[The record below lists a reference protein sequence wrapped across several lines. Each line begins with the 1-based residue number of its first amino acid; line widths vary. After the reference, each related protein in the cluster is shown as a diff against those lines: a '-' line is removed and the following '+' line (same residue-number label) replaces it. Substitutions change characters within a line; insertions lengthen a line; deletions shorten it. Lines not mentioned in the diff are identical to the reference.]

1 MKKCFIGMSI
11 KKQLFFGI
19 CGISALFGI
28 LCILLILLASAKLY
42 FSYNLSMKGLYNDL
56 DTKIVSL
63 NGENGDL
70 FGQLLFNQGKF
81 ESVLIR
87 NYISSI
93 SYDFGKEIIDI
104 FNINSD
110 EINKHFKFYFD
121 SSNLCNEHGSKCYF
135 IFSEQNHINDST
147 KRLLY
152 YLLPLID
159 ISLDMYAYNKDNFKI
174 FNKFHFYE
182 KDNRAYISYKYNKE
196 DVDKNFANLFPPTI
210 LMNNSINSLIN
221 EIPLIE
227 SLNKIK
233 IDEITNEK
241 FFKEN
246 IFTLFHEV
254 IKGKFIDPFYK
265 NFQQIFHFGSFL
277 FEKEK
282 LNDIDNVSISNIIYS
297 NLENYLS
304 FDMNLDSLSFFSLN
318 FIQRNGAVL
327 VFLIGNDFNFTAS
340 ESVCRLGDFYNFT
353 YSDYSLNNNLSFSI
367 KYLSLNKVQLNYIY
381 DCFSSE
387 KLIDILSSDIE
398 YNYKLKILTD
408 IYKYN
413 YNKDFNNNIK
423 IKILR
428 KLLPNK
434 FMRSSFLRLKFY
446 SSFSI
451 YLLLIKVH
459 NNIVVI
465 DQIIDRL
472 TFRAICHITILTF
485 LLWLLIYFIVIF
497 KLYLVAD
504 RISSPIRKL
513 IQNISLS
520 QGNFNNNES
529 NLEKIYYKEDKDIN
543 DLFQLCQRLILG
555 GFKKKKF
562 SQKKNKL
569 NVYNNVSTIKT
580 NNMIINENDI
590 ASQRN
595 EKYNEI
601 FEKGNELIK
610 KEDNFKKDIFYKF
623 KNEDFEIKIKNYEME
638 KTKKISLEKKEEL
651 ENLKNKDCEYKMFYY
666 INNEIEGFLPFN
678 NLYKCYYDEFSKKN
692 NKKKKK

>member
-1 MKKCFIGMSI
+1 
-11 KKQLFFGI
+11 L
-19 CGISALFGI
+19 
-28 LCILLILLASAKLY
+28 
-42 FSYNLSMKGLYNDL
+42 NDL

-81 ESVLIR
+81 ESFLIR
-87 NYISSI
+87 NYIKTI
-93 SYDFGKEIIDI
+93 SYEFGEEIISI
-104 FNINSD
+104 FNINLD
-110 EINKHFKFYFD
+110 EINKHIKFYFD
-121 SSNLCNEHGSKCYF
+121 STDLCNEDGSKCYF

-152 YLLPLID
+152 FLLPIID

-174 FNKFHFYE
+174 FNKFHFYDKE
-182 KDNRAYISYKYNKE
+182 NKAYISYKYNKE
-196 DVDKNFANLFPPTI
+196 DININFANLFTPTL

-227 SLNKIK
+227 SLNNIK
-233 IDEITNEK
+233 IGELTNEQ
-241 FFKEN
+241 FFKQN
-246 IFTLFHEV
+246 IFTIFHEV
-254 IKGKFIDPFYK
+254 SVGKFIDPFYK
-265 NFQQIFHFGSFL
+265 NFQQIVHFGSFL
-277 FEKEK
+277 FDKEK
-282 LNDIDNVSISNIIYS
+282 FNDNENVSISNIMYS

-318 FIQRNGAVL
+318 FVQRNGAVL
-327 VFLIGNDFNFTAS
+327 IFLIGYNFAFTAS
-340 ESVCRLGDFYNFT
+340 ESICRLGDFYNFT
-353 YSDYSLNNNLSFSI
+353 YSDYSINNNISFSI
-367 KYLSLNKVQLNYIY
+367 KYLGLDKIQLNSIN
-381 DCFSSE
+381 DCFSNS
-387 KLIDILSSDIE
+387 KLIDIISSDNK

-413 YNKDFNNNIK
+413 YTNDFNNNIK
-423 IKILR
+423 ATILR
-428 KLLPNK
+428 TLSPNK
-434 FMRSSFLRLKFY
+434 FMRSSFLKLKFY
-446 SSFSI
+446 SSYSI
-451 YLLLIKVH
+451 YLLVIKIN

-472 TFRAICHITILTF
+472 TFKAICHITLLTF
-485 LLWLLIYFIVIF
+485 LLWILIYLIVLI
-497 KLYLVAD
+497 KLCLVAG

-513 IQNISLS
+513 IQNISQS
-520 QGNFNNNES
+520 QGNFNNDDS

-543 DLFQLCQRLILG
+543 DLFQLCQRLIIG
-555 GFKKKKF
+555 GFKKKKLAR
-562 SQKKNKL
+562 KKNKL

-623 KNEDFEIKIKNYEME
+623 KNEDFEIKIKNYEIE

>member
-11 KKQLFFGI
+11 KNQLFFGI
-19 CGISALFGI
+19 CGISALFSA

-42 FSYNLSMKGLYNDL
+42 FSYNLAMKGLFNDI

-87 NYISSI
+87 NYLSSI
-93 SYDFGKEIIDI
+93 SYEFGKEIVDI
-104 FNINSD
+104 FNIDSS
-110 EINKHFKFYFD
+110 EINRHFKFYFD
-121 SSNLCNEHGSKCYF
+121 SSNLCKENGSKCYF
-135 IFSEQNHINDST
+135 IFSEQNQINDST
-147 KRLLY
+147 KKLLY

-159 ISLDMYAYNKDNFKI
+159 ISLDMHAYNKDNFKI

-182 KDNRAYISYKYNKE
+182 KENRAYISYKYDKK
-196 DVDKNFANLFPPTI
+196 DIDKNFANFFTPTV
-210 LMNNSINSLIN
+210 LMNNSVISLVN

-227 SLNKIK
+227 NLNKIK
-233 IDEITNEK
+233 VNEITNEK

-254 IKGKFIDPFYK
+254 NLGKFIDPFYK
-265 NFQQIFHFGSFL
+265 SFQQIFHFGSFL
-277 FEKEK
+277 FDQKK
-282 LNDIDNVSISNIIYS
+282 FNDNDNVSISNIIYN

-327 VFLIGNDFNFTAS
+327 IFLVGNDFRFTAS
-340 ESVCRLGDFYNFT
+340 ESVCQLGNFYNFT
-353 YSDYSLNNNLSFSI
+353 YSDNSINNNLSFSI
-367 KYLSLNKVQLNYIY
+367 NNLGLDKIQLNDIS
-381 DCFSSE
+381 DCFSNE
-387 KLIDILSSDIE
+387 KMIDLIKSDNKYI
-398 YNYKLKILTD
+398 YKLQILAD

-413 YNKDFNNNIK
+413 YTKDFNNNIK

-428 KLLPNK
+428 KLLPNQ
-434 FMRSSFLRLKFY
+434 FMRYSFLKLRLY
-446 SSFSI
+446 SSYSI
-451 YLLLIKVH
+451 YLVVVKIY
-459 NNIVVI
+459 NNILVI
-465 DQIIDRL
+465 HQIIDRL
-472 TFRAICHITILTF
+472 TFRAICLCTFFTF
-485 LLWLLIYFIVIF
+485 LLWFLIYVWVII
-497 KLYLVAD
+497 KLCLVTD

-513 IQNISLS
+513 IHNISLS
-520 QGNFNNNES
+520 QGSFNNDES

-543 DLFQLCQRLILG
+543 DLFQLCQRLIIG
-555 GFKKKKF
+555 GFRKKKAI
-562 SQKKNKL
+562 KKKDKL
-569 NVYNNVSTIKT
+569 NVYNNVSKIKT

-601 FEKGNELIK
+601 FERRSELIK
-610 KEDNFKKDIFYKF
+610 KEDNFKTDIYYKF
-623 KNEDFEIKIKNYEME
+623 KNEDFELKIKNYEIK
-638 KTKKISLEKKEEL
+638 KTKRISFEQKEEL
-651 ENLKNKDCEYKMFYY
+651 EMIKNKDYEYKMFYY

-678 NLYKCYYDEFSKKN
+678 SLYKCYYDEFSKKN

>member
-121 SSNLCNEHGSKCYF
+121 LSNLCNEHGSKCYF

-277 FEKEK
+277 FDKEQF
-282 LNDIDNVSISNIIYS
+282 NDNDNVSISNIIYS

-465 DQIIDRL
+465 DQIINRL

-601 FEKGNELIK
+601 FERGNELIK
-610 KEDNFKKDIFYKF
+610 KEDIFKKDIYY
-623 KNEDFEIKIKNYEME
+623 EIKIKNYEIE

>member
-1 MKKCFIGMSI
+1 
-11 KKQLFFGI
+11 
-19 CGISALFGI
+19 
-28 LCILLILLASAKLY
+28 
-42 FSYNLSMKGLYNDL
+42 
-56 DTKIVSL
+56 
-63 NGENGDL
+63 
-70 FGQLLFNQGKF
+70 
-81 ESVLIR
+81 
-87 NYISSI
+87 
-93 SYDFGKEIIDI
+93 
-104 FNINSD
+104 
-110 EINKHFKFYFD
+110 
-121 SSNLCNEHGSKCYF
+121 
-135 IFSEQNHINDST
+135 
-147 KRLLY
+147 
-152 YLLPLID
+152 
-159 ISLDMYAYNKDNFKI
+159 
-174 FNKFHFYE
+174 
-182 KDNRAYISYKYNKE
+182 
-196 DVDKNFANLFPPTI
+196 
-210 LMNNSINSLIN
+210 
-221 EIPLIE
+221 
-227 SLNKIK
+227 
-233 IDEITNEK
+233 
-241 FFKEN
+241 
-246 IFTLFHEV
+246 
-254 IKGKFIDPFYK
+254 
-265 NFQQIFHFGSFL
+265 
-277 FEKEK
+277 
-282 LNDIDNVSISNIIYS
+282 
-297 NLENYLS
+297 
-304 FDMNLDSLSFFSLN
+304 MNLDSLSFFSLN

-465 DQIIDRL
+465 DQIINRL

-562 SQKKNKL
+562 SQKK
-569 NVYNNVSTIKT
+569 
-580 NNMIINENDI
+580 IN
-590 ASQRN
+590 
-595 EKYNEI
+595 
-601 FEKGNELIK
+601 
-610 KEDNFKKDIFYKF
+610 
-623 KNEDFEIKIKNYEME
+623 
-638 KTKKISLEKKEEL
+638 
-651 ENLKNKDCEYKMFYY
+651 
-666 INNEIEGFLPFN
+666 
-678 NLYKCYYDEFSKKN
+678 
-692 NKKKKK
+692 

>member
-19 CGISALFGI
+19 CGISALFGV

-42 FSYNLSMKGLYNDL
+42 FSYNLAMKGLFNDL
-56 DTKIVSL
+56 DTKIVAL

-81 ESVLIR
+81 ESFLIR
-87 NYISSI
+87 NYINVI
-93 SYDFGKEIIDI
+93 SYDFGKEILNT

-110 EINKHFKFYFD
+110 EINKHFKFFFD
-121 SSNLCNEHGSKCYF
+121 SSDLCSEHGSKCYF
-135 IFSEQNHINDST
+135 IFAEEKNINDST

-159 ISLDMYAYNKDNFKI
+159 ISLDMYAYNKENFKI

-182 KDNRAYISYKYNKE
+182 KENRAYISYKYNKE
-196 DVDKNFANLFPPTI
+196 DINKNFANLFPPTL

-227 SLNKIK
+227 DLNKIK
-233 IDEITNEK
+233 IDELTNEK
-241 FFKEN
+241 FFKQN
-246 IFTLFHEV
+246 IFTLFHEAALE
-254 IKGKFIDPFYK
+254 KFIDPFYK

-277 FEKEK
+277 FDKEK
-282 LNDIDNVSISNIIYS
+282 FNDNDIVNISNIMYS

-304 FDMNLDSLSFFSLN
+304 FDMNLDSLSFFTLN

-327 VFLIGNDFNFTAS
+327 IFLIGNDFLFTAS

-353 YSDYSLNNNLSFSI
+353 YSDYSINNNLSFSI
-367 KYLSLNKVQLNYIY
+367 KYLSMDKIQLNSIS
-381 DCFSSE
+381 DCFSNE
-387 KLIDILSSDIE
+387 KLIDILSSDNE
-398 YNYKLKILTD
+398 YNYKLKILAD

-413 YNKDFNNNIK
+413 YNKDFNSNIK
-423 IKILR
+423 IKMLR
-428 KLLPNK
+428 TLSPNK
-434 FMRSSFLRLKFY
+434 FMRYSFLRLKFY
-446 SSFSI
+446 STFSI
-451 YLLLIKVH
+451 YLLVVKVH
-459 NNIVVI
+459 NNIVVMH
-465 DQIIDRL
+465 QIIDRL
-472 TFRAICHITILTF
+472 TFRAICHITLLTF
-485 LLWLLIYFIVIF
+485 LLWLLIYFIVFF

-513 IQNISLS
+513 IQNISQS
-520 QGNFNNNES
+520 QGNFNNDDS
-529 NLEKIYYKEDKDIN
+529 NIENIYYKEDKDIN

-555 GFKKKKF
+555 GFKKKKLAR
-562 SQKKNKL
+562 KKDKL
-569 NVYNNVSTIKT
+569 NVYNNVSKIKT
-580 NNMIINENDI
+580 NNMIINEKDI
-590 ASQRN
+590 VSQRN

-610 KEDNFKKDIFYKF
+610 KEDIFKKDIYYKF
-623 KNEDFEIKIKNYEME
+623 KNEDFDIKIKKYEME
-638 KTKKISLEKKEEL
+638 KTKRISLENKEEL
-651 ENLKNKDCEYKMFYY
+651 EILKNKDYEYKMFYY
-666 INNEIEGFLPFN
+666 INNEIESFLPFN
-678 NLYKCYYDEFSKKN
+678 NLYKCYNDQFSKKN

>member
-19 CGISALFGI
+19 CGISALFGL

-121 SSNLCNEHGSKCYF
+121 LSNLCNEHGSKCYF

-277 FEKEK
+277 FDKEQF
-282 LNDIDNVSISNIIYS
+282 NDNDNVSISNIIYS

-398 YNYKLKILTD
+398 
-408 IYKYN
+408 YN

-623 KNEDFEIKIKNYEME
+623 KNEDFEIKIKNYEIE

>member
-19 CGISALFGI
+19 CGISALFGV

-42 FSYNLSMKGLYNDL
+42 FSYNLAMKGLFNDL
-56 DTKIVSL
+56 DTKIVAL

-81 ESVLIR
+81 ESFLIR
-87 NYISSI
+87 NYINVI
-93 SYDFGKEIIDI
+93 SYDFGKEILNT

-110 EINKHFKFYFD
+110 EINKHFKFFFD
-121 SSNLCNEHGSKCYF
+121 SSDLCSEHGSKCYF
-135 IFSEQNHINDST
+135 IFAEEKNINDST

-159 ISLDMYAYNKDNFKI
+159 ISLDKYAYNKENFKI

-182 KDNRAYISYKYNKE
+182 KENRAYISYKYNKE
-196 DVDKNFANLFPPTI
+196 DINKNFANLFPPTL

-227 SLNKIK
+227 DLNKIK
-233 IDEITNEK
+233 IDELTNEK
-241 FFKEN
+241 FFKQN
-246 IFTLFHEV
+246 IFTLFHEAALE
-254 IKGKFIDPFYK
+254 KFIDPFYK

-277 FEKEK
+277 FDKEK
-282 LNDIDNVSISNIIYS
+282 FNDNDIVNISNIMYS
-297 NLENYLS
+297 NLENYVS
-304 FDMNLDSLSFFSLN
+304 FDMNLDSLSFFTLN

-327 VFLIGNDFNFTAS
+327 IFLIGNDFLFTAS

-353 YSDYSLNNNLSFSI
+353 YSDYSINNNLSFSI
-367 KYLSLNKVQLNYIY
+367 KYLSMDKIQLNSIS
-381 DCFSSE
+381 DCFSNE
-387 KLIDILSSDIE
+387 KLIDILSSDNE
-398 YNYKLKILTD
+398 YNYKLKILAD

-413 YNKDFNNNIK
+413 YNKDFNSNIK
-423 IKILR
+423 IKMLR
-428 KLLPNK
+428 TLSPNK
-434 FMRSSFLRLKFY
+434 FMRYSFLRLKFY
-446 SSFSI
+446 STFSI
-451 YLLLIKVH
+451 YLLVVKVH
-459 NNIVVI
+459 NNIVVMH
-465 DQIIDRL
+465 QIIDRL
-472 TFRAICHITILTF
+472 TFRAICHITLLTF
-485 LLWLLIYFIVIF
+485 LLWLLIYFIVFF

-513 IQNISLS
+513 IQNISQS
-520 QGNFNNNES
+520 QGNFNNDDS
-529 NLEKIYYKEDKDIN
+529 NIENIYYKEDKDIN

-555 GFKKKKF
+555 GFKKKKLAR
-562 SQKKNKL
+562 KKDKL
-569 NVYNNVSTIKT
+569 NVYNNVSKIKT

-590 ASQRN
+590 VSQRN

-610 KEDNFKKDIFYKF
+610 KEDIFKKDIYYKF
-623 KNEDFEIKIKNYEME
+623 KNEDFDIKIKKYEME
-638 KTKKISLEKKEEL
+638 KTKRISLENKEEL
-651 ENLKNKDCEYKMFYY
+651 EILKNKDYEYKMFYY
-666 INNEIEGFLPFN
+666 INNEIESFLPFN
-678 NLYKCYYDEFSKKN
+678 NLYKCYNDQFSKKN